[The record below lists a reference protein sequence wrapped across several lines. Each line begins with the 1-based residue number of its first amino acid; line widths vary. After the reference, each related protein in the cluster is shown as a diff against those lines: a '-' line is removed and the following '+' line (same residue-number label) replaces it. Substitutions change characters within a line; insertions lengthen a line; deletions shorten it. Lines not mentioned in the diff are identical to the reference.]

1 MQKHTPSS
9 PINVTLSKMISKWSD
24 TEGPV
29 TVTFIFSGLEFQKGN
44 GVRTKLIVKTRNVTG
59 DIFAKPALLDC
70 FGEKVDSAIFTFY
83 TDGLSLCELCSLTE
97 AISSLATTERYLPF
111 KMTWT
116 LTATI
121 TACLLQSSQG
131 DTHRYLVAKTKNPLF
146 YSRGGDPRRV
156 WRGVLSLRRS
166 RPNQRMEGQAILPRK
181 PLPLLLPRGLR
192 RPLLHL
198 QVESDH
204 RAFKIANLAP
214 FITSVEAKNPALL
227 NSENHDVAFKKK
239 SRNEK
244 FIILHTPNRTIFF

>member
-97 AISSLATTERYLPF
+97 AISSLATTEHYLPF

-116 LTATI
+116 LAAIFVMTSTI

-131 DTHRYLVAKTKNPLF
+131 DTHRYLVAKTKKNRFFTVEGGILDVYDVECSLF
-146 YSRGGDPRRV
+146 GGQDPTNGWRDRRYCPEN
-156 WRGVLSLRRS
+156 LS
-166 RPNQRMEGQAILPRK
+166 PCFCVGGFE
-181 PLPLLLPRGLR
+181 
-192 RPLLHL
+192 
-198 QVESDH
+198 DH
-204 RAFKIANLAP
+204 SCTFRL
-214 FITSVEAKNPALL
+214 
-227 NSENHDVAFKKK
+227 
-239 SRNEK
+239 
-244 FIILHTPNRTIFF
+244 NRTIAHLKAQMWRLLLLLLKQKILRSWIPKTMM